1 MGRALSV
8 HCKGTGS
15 VPDQGT
21 NIPQATW
28 YGFKKK
34 KKANQ
39 MATRLS
45 GTSAS
50 RRAEGRSRRREC
62 LAGSRLGRSPLLNS
76 GEESDTLNIQTVA
89 RLYIKT
95 VL

>member
-1 MGRALSV
+1 MVRTLSF

-15 VPDQGT
+15 VPGQGT

-28 YGFKKK
+28 YGLKRLK

-50 RRAEGRSRRREC
+50 RKGRREKQKE
-62 LAGSRLGRSPLLNS
+62 GVPGWV
-76 GEESDTLNIQTVA
+76 QA
-89 RLYIKT
+89 R
-95 VL
+95 

>member
-1 MGRALSV
+1 MVRALSV

-50 RRAEGRSRRREC
+50 RKGRREKQKE
-62 LAGSRLGRSPLLNS
+62 GVPGWV
-76 GEESDTLNIQTVA
+76 QA
-89 RLYIKT
+89 R
-95 VL
+95 

>member
-1 MGRALSV
+1 MVRALSV

-34 KKANQ
+34 KSQSNGNQ
-39 MATRLS
+39 TFWDQCLQK
-45 GTSAS
+45 GQKGE
-50 RRAEGRSRRREC
+50 AEG
-62 LAGSRLGRSPLLNS
+62 GSAWLGP
-76 GEESDTLNIQTVA
+76 G
-89 RLYIKT
+89 
-95 VL
+95 